1 MTCEFCGCKTR
12 KFHHITPTLIDLHWL
27 PIRNRIIFKIL
38 LLVYK
43 SLNAKASSYLSD
55 LLSFRRSSYSLR
67 SVSNGDLVE
76 PSSNMRTYGDR
87 SFVVCARRLWN
98 SLPLQYVG
106 VHLLTF
112 LRMPQNLFIGFR

>member
-1 MTCEFCGCKTR
+1 MTCEFGGCKTR
-12 KFHHITPTLIDLHWL
+12 KFHHFTPTLIDLHWF

-43 SLNAKASSYLSD
+43 SLNAKAPSSD

-87 SFVVCARRLWN
+87 SFVVCAPRLWN
-98 SLPLQYVG
+98 SLPLSI
-106 VHLLTF
+106 
-112 LRMPQNLFIGFR
+112 RRS